1 MDDVITYSA
10 KINGDEVVNQAADI
24 IKESKQRCF
33 DRGMRMD
40 EIPLL
45 EAKLGETELRNRMQ
59 QYEEYI
65 TVMKIFGASTFRDL
79 NGTPVVIFLTDD
91 RGIVLECFGD
101 EHLFGELQAYGI
113 KVGVQFNE
121 EEMGTNAISLALMHQ
136 HSVQLIGKDHYHL
149 PLHEVACYCV
159 PFRFPPERSGLA
171 GAIVMMTTSEHH
183 SPYALA
189 LLSNMAEAIER
200 EIALNRRHRDQYL
213 LNHLIIHS
221 VNSGIVL
228 TDRDGIIVELNEAAG
243 RLAGVCRGEVIGKDY
258 AIVEAYASYI
268 RQALNEQRPIVNLES
283 VFTMADRSK
292 RICLLD
298 SIPIYDESGY
308 VAGAYL
314 QVRDITE
321 RAELESQVLT
331 YEKLS
336 AVGKLAAGIAHE
348 IRNPLTTIMG
358 FMQMLKE
365 RDELPATS
373 ARYVSIMQ
381 KELQDLNR
389 LVSDFVTMAKPSSPH
404 KKRTDV
410 SRLIEDTL
418 LFMSSQANMMNII
431 LHFERKAAANIDLV
445 IDAAQ
450 IKQVL
455 INLLQNAM
463 EAMPGGGEIRVSL
476 VRRSGAVLIKV
487 SDSGKGMTEAQVKDV
502 FTPFVSTKEAGLG
515 LGLSICYRIIEAHG
529 GHITLQSVLNKGT
542 EFTIELPCM

>member
-1 MDDVITYSA
+1 M
-10 KINGDEVVNQAADI
+10 NHAADI
-24 IKESKQRCF
+24 IKASKQRCF

-40 EIPLL
+40 EIPML
-45 EAKLGETELRNRMQ
+45 EAKLGEADMRSRMQ

-65 TVMKIFGASTFRDL
+65 AVMKSFGASTFRDL
-79 NGTPVVIFLTDD
+79 NGTPVVIFLTDGQ
-91 RGIVLECFGD
+91 GIVLECFGD
-101 EHLFGELQAYGI
+101 DYLSGALQAYGI

-121 EEMGTNAISLALMHQ
+121 EEMGTNAISLALRHR
-136 HSVQLIGKDHYHL
+136 HSVQLIGEDHYHL
-149 PLHEVACYCV
+149 PLHGVACYCV
-159 PFRFPPERSGLA
+159 PFRFPPERSGLE
-171 GAIVMMTTSEHH
+171 GTIVMMTTSEHH

-189 LLSNMAEAIER
+189 LLSNMADAIER
-200 EIALNRRHRDQYL
+200 EIALNRRHRYQYL

-228 TDRDGIIVELNEAAG
+228 TDRDGIIIELNEAAG
-243 RLAGVCRGEVIGKDY
+243 RLAGVCRNEVIGHNY
-258 AIVEAYASYI
+258 AKVAAYASYI
-268 RQALNEQRPIVNLES
+268 EQALHERRS
-283 VFTMADRSK
+283 VENTECSFTMADHAK
-292 RICLLD
+292 RTCLLD
-298 SIPIYDESGY
+298 SVPIFDESGY
-308 VAGAYL
+308 VAGAYV

-331 YEKLS
+331 YEKLG

-365 RDELPATS
+365 RDELPDAS

-381 KELQDLNR
+381 SELQDLNR

-404 KKRTDV
+404 KRTTDV

-418 LFMSSQANMMNII
+418 LFMSSQANMMNVM
-431 LHFERKAAANIDLV
+431 LQYERLSDDGMELV
-445 IDAAQ
+445 VDAAQ

-463 EAMPGGGEIRVSL
+463 EAMPEGGEIRVSL
-476 VRRSGAVLIKV
+476 VRRTGAVFITV
-487 SDSGKGMTEAQVKDV
+487 RDSGKGMTEAQAKDV

-515 LGLSICYRIIEAHG
+515 LGLSICYRIVEAHG
-529 GHITLQSVLNKGT
+529 GQITFHSVLNQGT
-542 EFTIELPCM
+542 AFTIELPCM